1 MTTIKATIRNGRIE
15 VDAPIDL
22 PDGTELTIPIPNLVP
37 PVGIQVYSALIVQGL
52 PLQPEAV
59 GKRLQAF
66 YSRVD
71 ELYATSGGA
80 AEPED
85 QKPGSEVFRYLKAA
99 TKATNDKYARA
110 DRGEIISKLI
120 LSMLP
125 KAGTRQGPKPKK
137 NRKSNG
143 SFYISPDKLELASD
157 LSTETT
163 V

>member
-1 MTTIKATIRNGRIE
+1 MRVKPGCKVDAASRPVSRKILTCRRCRIIRDFAANVQDGPQRRDSGRIHIHSVLGPVAISRDPTMTTIKATIRNGRIE

-85 QKPGSEVFRYLKAA
+85 QKPGSEVFRYL
-99 TKATNDKYARA
+99 
-110 DRGEIISKLI
+110 
-120 LSMLP
+120 
-125 KAGTRQGPKPKK
+125 
-137 NRKSNG
+137 
-143 SFYISPDKLELASD
+143 
-157 LSTETT
+157 
-163 V
+163 